1 MSNGARHHYLHSLF
15 YPRAVAVIGASSD
28 PAKVGNRI
36 CRQLQAEGYD
46 GSIVPVNRRG
56 EAVAG
61 IPSVKSLRDH
71 AYAVDVAVITTS
83 TEQVA
88 EALRDCVA
96 TGVMFAIVHTAGFA
110 EVGPAGKALEQ
121 ELVDIARRGRLR
133 IVGPN
138 CMQMFNA
145 GARLNL
151 VGTPFPRGRI
161 AMISQSGNLIRAVTE
176 DFLAAGLGFSSFVT
190 VGNQA
195 DLKIHEYLDYL
206 KDDDSTNVV
215 LLYVEGLCANDG
227 AAFLQVAREAV
238 QRKPVVLLKGGM
250 TGAGARSSVSHT
262 GSLAGEARVLAAA
275 MRQVGVVTVERL
287 DELVPIADAFCRL
300 PLPAGERV
308 AVVGGGGGHATL
320 AADALERVGLSV
332 PPLSEAA
339 RAEVAALLP
348 PRAAAGNPI
357 DFTGASE
364 REIAVYA
371 KVPEIA
377 LRNGTDAAL
386 LYGLYAGYRTDLE
399 YPGNTY
405 VETSQ
410 LIVDLVRRLGKPV
423 VMQTVYARH
432 DHPSLKVLRDGGVPV
447 MQSVEHAASALAAL
461 CRYARFRWLPKE
473 GAAQSQPQTQAPR
486 HLPAS
491 LLEKALSR
499 RALNLTEAE
508 SLELLAD
515 AGVATVQYRT
525 VESEHQALT
534 AADAL
539 GYPVVVKALSA
550 ALVHKSD
557 VGGVVLDVHDAA
569 ALADA
574 YHHVAKVGGCP
585 DALISTFRPGG
596 RELIIGGYRDP
607 IFGPVLV
614 FGVGGTLVEVL
625 DEVALRV
632 LPITHCEAAQM
643 IEEIRGSR
651 LLRPVRGRP
660 GVDREKLIS
669 TLLAVGRF
677 FMQSPQI
684 SEFDLNPVL
693 AFPDDVL
700 VADARIV
707 VTASAQERDAA

>member
-1 MSNGARHHYLHSLF
+1 VNKESGHHYLHSLF
-15 YPRAVAVIGASSD
+15 HPRSVAIIGASSD

-36 CRQLQAEGYD
+36 CRQLQAEGYE
-46 GSIVPVNRRG
+46 GRIIPVNRRG

-61 IPSVKSLRDH
+61 ISSVKSLRDH
-71 AYAVDVAVITTS
+71 ADPVDVVVVTTA

-88 EALRDCVA
+88 DGLRDCVA
-96 TGVMFAIVHTAGFA
+96 TGAKFAIVHTAGFA

-121 ELVDIARRGRLR
+121 ELVNIARRGGVR

-138 CMQMFNA
+138 CMQIYNG

-176 DFLAAGLGFSSFVT
+176 DFLPAGLGFSSFVT

-206 KDDDSTNVV
+206 KDDDDTSVI
-215 LLYVEGLCANDG
+215 LLYFEGLSANDG

-238 QRKPVVLLKGGM
+238 QRKPVVLLKGGV
-250 TGAGARSSVSHT
+250 TKAGARSSVSHT

-275 MRQVGVVTVERL
+275 MRQAGVISVERL
-287 DELVPIADAFCRL
+287 DELVPIADAFSRL
-300 PLPAGERV
+300 PLPAGDRV

-320 AADALERVGLSV
+320 AADALERAGLCV
-332 PPLSEAA
+332 PPLSDATRAEAA
-339 RAEVAALLP
+339 VLLP

-377 LRNGTDAAL
+377 LRNDTDAAL

-432 DHPSLKVLRDGGVPV
+432 DHPSLKALRDGGVPV

-461 CRYARFRWLPKE
+461 YRYAKFRSLPKE
-473 GAAQSQPQTQAPR
+473 RREPSHEPR
-486 HLPAS
+486 DLPTS

-499 RALNLTEAE
+499 RARNLTEAE
-508 SLELLAD
+508 SFELLAG
-515 AGVATVQYRT
+515 AGVASVPYRT
-525 VESEHQALT
+525 VDSERGALA

-539 GYPVVVKALSA
+539 GYPVVVKVLNP
-550 ALVHKSD
+550 ALVHKSEA
-557 VGGVVLDVHDAA
+557 GGVVLDVRDPST
-569 ALADA
+569 LAEA
-574 YHHVAKVGGCP
+574 YRRVTGIGGGP
-585 DALISTFRPGG
+585 DALISAFRPGG
-596 RELIIGGYRDP
+596 RELIIGGCRDP

-614 FGVGGTLVEVL
+614 FGIGGTLVEVL

-632 LPITHCEAAQM
+632 LPITRSEAAQM
-643 IEEIRGSR
+643 IDEIRGSR
-651 LLRPVRGRP
+651 LLGPVRGQP
-660 GVDREKLIS
+660 GVDREALIT
-669 TLLAVGRF
+669 TLLAAGQF
-677 FMQSPQI
+677 FVQSPQVA
-684 SEFDLNPVL
+684 EFDLNPVL
-693 AFPDDVL
+693 AFSDGAL
-700 VADARIV
+700 VADARMVITPHV
-707 VTASAQERDAA
+707 QQRGAA